1 MLTDIQY
8 QFDVVQTVLSTGALA
23 RSFAYFGQGT
33 GIILLDDVG
42 CVGTE
47 STLLE
52 CSNNGIGNHNCAH
65 FEDAG
70 VECQGMYI
78 SECM

>member
-1 MLTDIQY
+1 MTIMI
-8 QFDVVQTVLSTGALA
+8 FVSAGAIA

-33 GIILLDDVG
+33 GAIIYDNVQ

-47 STLLE
+47 SRLQD
-52 CSNNGIGNHNCAH
+52 CPSNGAGNHNCAH

-70 VECQGMYI
+70 VECQGKHQICVWASYVY
-78 SECM
+78 

>member
-1 MLTDIQY
+1 MDIQY
-8 QFDVVQTVLSTGALA
+8 QFDVVQTVFSTGAIA

-33 GIILLDDVG
+33 GIILLDNVG